1 MLAWLV
7 CFDVLVAFQFESW
20 QTTDV
25 RLRSGL
31 VGEQEGFV
39 FGELFAVGGV
49 ACRLVGWT
57 VEIGI
62 VAEDVLVDEEKE
74 KCKEHDKN

>member
-1 MLAWLV
+1 MM
-7 CFDVLVAFQFESW
+7 
-20 QTTDV
+20 
-25 RLRSGL
+25 
-31 VGEQEGFV
+31 
-39 FGELFAVGGV
+39 LFAVGGV

-74 KCKEHDKN
+74 KSKQHDKN